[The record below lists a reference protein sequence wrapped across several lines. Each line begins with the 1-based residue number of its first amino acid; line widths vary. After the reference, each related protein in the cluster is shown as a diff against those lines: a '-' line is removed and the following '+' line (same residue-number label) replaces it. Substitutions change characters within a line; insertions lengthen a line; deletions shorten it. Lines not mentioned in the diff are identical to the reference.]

1 MYLVSVKSTPHSF
14 CLVVSMST
22 TMLTLYYFIHLIKM
36 ITQGCVGCWFLLT
49 LIKKERKEQR
59 RKDQT
64 AVIDDGKGTY

>member
-1 MYLVSVKSTPHSF
+1 
-14 CLVVSMST
+14 
-22 TMLTLYYFIHLIKM
+22 MLTLYYFIHLIKM

-49 LIKKERKEQR
+49 LIEKERKEQR